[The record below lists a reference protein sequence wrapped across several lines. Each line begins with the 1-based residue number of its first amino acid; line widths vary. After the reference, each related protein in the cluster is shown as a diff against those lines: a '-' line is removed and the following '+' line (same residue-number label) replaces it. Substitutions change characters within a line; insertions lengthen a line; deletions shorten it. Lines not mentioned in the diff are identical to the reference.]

1 MIFSSAFP
9 KIGFPHRGTTFKGSF
24 KIFRILDEPV
34 NAYGDTMT
42 EEVAETEEA
51 KGRCGPVP
59 D

>member
-1 MIFSSAFP
+1 M
-9 KIGFPHRGTTFKGSF
+9 
-24 KIFRILDEPV
+24 KIFRILDESV
-34 NAYGDTMT
+34 RLHGDTMT

>member
-1 MIFSSAFP
+1 M
-9 KIGFPHRGTTFKGSF
+9 
-24 KIFRILDEPV
+24 KIFRILDESV
-34 NAYGDTMT
+34 NGDTIRLHGDTMT